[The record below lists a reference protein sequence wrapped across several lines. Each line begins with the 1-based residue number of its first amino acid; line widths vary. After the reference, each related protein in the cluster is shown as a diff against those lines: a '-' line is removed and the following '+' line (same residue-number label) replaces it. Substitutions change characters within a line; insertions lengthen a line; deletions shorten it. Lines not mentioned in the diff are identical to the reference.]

1 MTIRHFVR
9 QESGGLQRLKELLP
23 VFFDLHQIYI
33 IQTQRDILIQCNLIP
48 IQEGTMVTF
57 HPNAGVV

>member
-1 MTIRHFVR
+1 MTIRHFVT

-33 IQTQRDILIQCNLIP
+33 MQTQRDILIQCNLIP

-57 HPNAGVV
+57 HLNAGVV